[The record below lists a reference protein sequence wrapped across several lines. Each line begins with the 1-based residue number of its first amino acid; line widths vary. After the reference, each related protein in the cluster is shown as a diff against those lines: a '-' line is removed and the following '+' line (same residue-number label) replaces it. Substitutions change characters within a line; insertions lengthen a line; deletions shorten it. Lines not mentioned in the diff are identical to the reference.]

1 MDVKNQ
7 EKRQIKTLLSKYI
20 GMYVEGIPR
29 DREEIKKALPKIL
42 KAALKAIGLCVLG
55 FIFGQKA
62 IAYSAIPLGTA
73 LLCSLKKN
81 VTFAYIGTLISAVT
95 EKTGLALPLT
105 LIYTAL
111 YIMRILIWRTAEN
124 EKNRHA
130 LFEEPVSVRM
140 VEGFCASLLIS
151 MYRAA
156 SFGFLYFDILGGI
169 FEVVS
174 VPIFIRLFSFA
185 GEEKYK
191 YTVKGE
197 VGLMSLMIMTVF
209 ALKNAHFFT
218 FSLGAVVTV
227 LITLSVSRSS
237 GFTRGGTYGLICGL
251 AFNPVTSPIYAICG
265 MTAGL
270 LWKAG
275 ISAALALTSIVG
287 IVCGIYVSGWESL
300 SNFAPSLLL
309 ASFIFV
315 PFAKYNLITWLP
327 AYSMGNIMSDEAEQS
342 ALLNEKRQL
351 DTTMRFEALSSAFTE
366 LSEVFYT
373 LSDRVRRPGI
383 IDTRELCDRVCDAY
397 CPKCVFHRVCW
408 EKEYSSTSD
417 VFSKLSKKLCETGYV
432 EKGDVER
439 YILQRCRN
447 MEKIIDGINESHARL
462 LESRIKQNK
471 TEVFAMDYEAMAH
484 LLESAVKING
494 KEYVPDAKLC
504 ENLKKASRRMNFKAH
519 NICVYGNRKLSIV
532 AGGVDITKVKMS
544 ANEIRTCYEN
554 ICGVKLTTPKFD
566 VDGEYITMTL
576 EAAKRFKTEYAAAF
590 DTKKN
595 EKICGDMIC
604 MFENDADYFYS
615 LISDGMGSGKE
626 AALTS
631 RLCGIFLKKMLVAG
645 NSKPVALEMLNNFIR
660 SKNTECFATVDLL
673 EIDLIKGK
681 AGFIKG
687 GAAASYVLRDDK
699 IFRISSNT
707 MPVGI
712 TREINAEEVKF
723 ELKDNDVIVMV
734 SDGVGQSA
742 EDMARISDVLT
753 YSWEDDLQK
762 MADKILKNATSS
774 CKRSDDVSVGLIRVK
789 EI

>member
-7 EKRQIKTLLSKYI
+7 EKGQIKTLFGKYI
-20 GMYVEGIPR
+20 GMYVEGIPK
-29 DREEIKKALPKIL
+29 DREELRAILPRIL
-42 KAALKAIGLCVLG
+42 LSAAKAIGFVFLG
-55 FIFGQKA
+55 FIFGSRP
-62 IAYSAIPLGTA
+62 IAFSAIPLGTA
-73 LLCSLKKN
+73 LICAQRKN
-81 VTFAYIGTLISAVT
+81 VTSVYIGTLISALT

-105 LIYTAL
+105 LIYSAL
-111 YIMRILIWRTAEN
+111 YLMRILLWRTAEN
-124 EKNRHA
+124 EKNRYD
-130 LFEEPVSVRM
+130 LFCEPVSVRM

-156 SFGFLYFDILGGI
+156 AFGFLYYDILGGI
-169 FEVVS
+169 FEIIT
-174 VPIFIRLFSFA
+174 VPILVRLFSYA
-185 GEEKYK
+185 NEEKHK
-191 YTVKGE
+191 FTSKGE
-197 VGLMSLMIMTVF
+197 IGVMSFMIMAVF
-209 ALKNAHFFT
+209 ALKNMHLLG
-218 FSLGAVVTV
+218 FSLGSVATV
-227 LITLSVSRSS
+227 LITLYVSKMS

-251 AFNPVTSPIYAICG
+251 AFNPVYSPIYAICG
-265 MTAGL
+265 MASGL

-275 ISAALALTSIVG
+275 TSATLALTSIVG
-287 IVCGIYVSGWESL
+287 IACGVYVSGIESL
-300 SNFAPSLLL
+300 TLFAPDVLCAAVL
-309 ASFIFV
+309 FV
-315 PFAKYNLITWLP
+315 PFAKYDLLP
-327 AYSMGNIMSDEAEQS
+327 RLSIYSVSYPTDENEQN
-342 ALLNEKRQL
+342 ALLNEKKQL
-351 DTTMRFEALSSAFTE
+351 DTKQRFEALSSAFTE

-383 IDTRELCDRVCDAY
+383 IDARELCDKVCDTY

-408 EKEYSSTSD
+408 EKEYSSTTD
-417 VFSKLSKKLCETGYV
+417 AFSKLSKKLCDKGHV

-439 YILQRCRN
+439 YLLQRCRN
-447 MEKIIDGINESHARL
+447 MEKIVDGINENHARL
-462 LESRIKQNK
+462 LEDRIKQNK
-471 TEVFAMDYEAMAH
+471 TEIFAMDYEAMAH
-484 LLESAVKING
+484 LLESAVRING
-494 KEYVPDAKLC
+494 KEYEPDAKLR
-504 ENLKKASRRMNFKAH
+504 ENLKKASKHMNFNAR

-554 ICGVKLTTPKFD
+554 ICGIKLTTPKFD
-566 VDGEYITMTL
+566 IDGDYITMTL
-576 EAAKRFKTEYAAAF
+576 EAAKRFKTEYAAAT
-590 DTKKN
+590 DTKKD
-595 EKICGDMIC
+595 EKFCGDMIC
-604 MFENDADYFYS
+604 MFDNNEDYFYS

-673 EIDLIKGK
+673 EIDLIRGK

-723 ELKDNDVIVMV
+723 DLQDNDVVVMV

-742 EDMARISDVLT
+742 EDMARISDILT

-762 MADKILKNATSS
+762 MADKILKNAMSS
-774 CKRSDDVSVGLIRVK
+774 CKRSDDISVGLIRVK

>member
-1 MDVKNQ
+1 MDVKKQ
-7 EKRQIKTLLSKYI
+7 EKRQIKTLVSKYI
-20 GMYVEGIPR
+20 GMYVEGIPK
-29 DREEIKKALPKIL
+29 DKEDIKKALPRIL
-42 KAALKAIGLCVLG
+42 IAVSKAAGLCLLG
-55 FIFGQKA
+55 FIFGSKT
-62 IAYSAIPLGTA
+62 IAFSAIPLGTA
-73 LLCSLKKN
+73 LLCSQKKN

-124 EKNRHA
+124 EKNRYE
-130 LFEEPVSVRM
+130 LFCEPVSVRM

-156 SFGFLYFDILGGI
+156 AFGFLYYDILGGI

-174 VPIFIRLFSFA
+174 VPIFVRLFAFA

-191 YTVKGE
+191 FTSKGE
-197 VGLMSLMIMTVF
+197 ICLMSFMIMTVF
-209 ALKNAHFFT
+209 ALKNIHFLG
-218 FSLGAVVTV
+218 FSLGAVATV
-227 LITLSVSRSS
+227 LITLYVSRQS

-251 AFNPVTSPIYAICG
+251 AFSPVTSPVYAICG
-265 MTAGL
+265 MTSGL
-270 LWKAG
+270 LWKLG
-275 ISAALALTSIVG
+275 ISAALSLTSIVG
-287 IVCGIYVSGWESL
+287 ILCGIYVSGWESL
-300 SNFAPSLLL
+300 TNFAPNILC
-309 ASFIFV
+309 ASVIFM
-315 PFAKYNLITWLP
+315 PLAKYNLLP
-327 AYSMGNIMSDEAEQS
+327 KIALYSIGNTLTDEAEQNVI
-342 ALLNEKRQL
+342 LTEKRER
-351 DTTMRFEALSSAFTE
+351 DTKLRFEALSNAFTE

-373 LSDRVRRPGI
+373 LSDRVKRPGI

-408 EKEYSSTSD
+408 EKEYSSTLD
-417 VFSKLSKKLCETGYV
+417 VFSKLSKKLCDVGHI

-447 MEKIIDGINESHARL
+447 MEKIIDGINASHAKL
-462 LESRIKQNK
+462 LEERIKHNK

-484 LLESAVKING
+484 LLESAVRING
-494 KEYVPDAKLC
+494 QEYVPDAKLC
-504 ENLKKASRRMNFKAH
+504 ENLKKASRHMNFKAH

-532 AGGVDITKVKMS
+532 AGGVDISKVKMS

-566 VDGEYITMTL
+566 IDGEYITMTL
-576 EAAKRFKTEYAAAF
+576 EAAKRFKTEYAAAC

-595 EKICGDMIC
+595 EKVCGDTIC
-604 MFENDADYFYS
+604 MFDNNEGYFYS

-645 NSKPVALEMLNNFIR
+645 NSKPIALEMLNNFIR

-723 ELKDNDVIVMV
+723 DLQDNDVIVMV

-762 MADKILKNATSS
+762 MAEKILKNATNS

>member
-1 MDVKNQ
+1 
-7 EKRQIKTLLSKYI
+7 
-20 GMYVEGIPR
+20 
-29 DREEIKKALPKIL
+29 
-42 KAALKAIGLCVLG
+42 
-55 FIFGQKA
+55 
-62 IAYSAIPLGTA
+62 
-73 LLCSLKKN
+73 
-81 VTFAYIGTLISAVT
+81 
-95 EKTGLALPLT
+95 
-105 LIYTAL
+105 
-111 YIMRILIWRTAEN
+111 
-124 EKNRHA
+124 
-130 LFEEPVSVRM
+130 
-140 VEGFCASLLIS
+140 
-151 MYRAA
+151 
-156 SFGFLYFDILGGI
+156 
-169 FEVVS
+169 
-174 VPIFIRLFSFA
+174 
-185 GEEKYK
+185 
-191 YTVKGE
+191 
-197 VGLMSLMIMTVF
+197 
-209 ALKNAHFFT
+209 
-218 FSLGAVVTV
+218 
-227 LITLSVSRSS
+227 
-237 GFTRGGTYGLICGL
+237 
-251 AFNPVTSPIYAICG
+251 
-265 MTAGL
+265 
-270 LWKAG
+270 
-275 ISAALALTSIVG
+275 
-287 IVCGIYVSGWESL
+287 
-300 SNFAPSLLL
+300 
-309 ASFIFV
+309 
-315 PFAKYNLITWLP
+315 
-327 AYSMGNIMSDEAEQS
+327 
-342 ALLNEKRQL
+342 
-351 DTTMRFEALSSAFTE
+351 
-366 LSEVFYT
+366 
-373 LSDRVRRPGI
+373 
-383 IDTRELCDRVCDAY
+383 
-397 CPKCVFHRVCW
+397 CW